1 MYTPNGRHIVFFS
14 GTGGLISA
22 VWIMNSDGS
31 DKRRLTAPALE
42 GFAYDVSPDGHH
54 IVLNDHQSTPR
65 PTSIFVMNLNGTH
78 LTRLTNHGKAHD
90 GQASY
95 SPDGS
100 KIVFTSDR
108 GRSSGALDL
117 YIMSR
122 DGSHV
127 KRITR
132 GLTVACPDINC
143 ATPTWG
149 AKP

>member
-1 MYTPNGRHIVFFS
+1 MSHR
-14 GTGGLISA
+14 TGS
-22 VWIMNSDGS
+22 
-31 DKRRLTAPALE
+31 T
-42 GFAYDVSPDGHH
+42 
-54 IVLNDHQSTPR
+54 VLNNHQSTPR
-65 PTSIFVMNLNGTH
+65 PTAIFTMNMDGMK
-78 LTRLTNHGKAHD
+78 LTQLTNPGNAHG

-117 YIMSR
+117 YIMNR
-122 DGSHV
+122 DGSDV
-127 KRITR
+127 KRITT
-132 GLTVACPDINC
+132 GLIVTCPDGNC